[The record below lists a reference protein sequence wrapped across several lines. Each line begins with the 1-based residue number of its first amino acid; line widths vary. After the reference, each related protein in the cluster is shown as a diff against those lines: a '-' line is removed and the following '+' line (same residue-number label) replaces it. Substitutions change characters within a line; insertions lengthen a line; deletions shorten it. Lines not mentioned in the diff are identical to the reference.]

1 MLAIGNF
8 TRSSSFRVGV
18 LLTSLALVAILFI
31 VYFWRLA
38 SSDVFIREA
47 SAAVDAETYA
57 FTLLH
62 EQAGIEAV
70 ISNIQTRAVSNV
82 TTDSNKSDTS
92 HFFTPARLIVVL
104 RDSDNKIIAG
114 NYPLWPIAMVTSVDS
129 GTPSASII
137 ELPPLIE
144 SNGNSQQSS
153 ITTEDA
159 NYSFSESTNSILF
172 ERVNLEGYS
181 LFVGRNIDDLYSAQ
195 WLGKTFGW
203 IIIALLSVLGAISFA
218 VALYVVKRINRMAQ
232 TADYIIRTGNL
243 EERLE
248 IDSSWDD
255 LSRLAVVFNH
265 MLDTIE
271 SAVNN
276 IKSVS
281 DSIAHDL
288 RTPLARLRNNLE
300 HIDDEKLRHDT
311 TYEADK
317 LLNMFNSLLRISKLE
332 TVHKKEGFC
341 ETELSDM
348 VTDVEDLY
356 QPLAEDRDI
365 KLISQL
371 SNIQFYGDPN
381 LLFQAVA
388 NVLDN
393 AIKYTPDGGTV
404 TLQLT
409 ATSSHVII
417 SVNDNG
423 KGVDEHELDSL
434 ERRFFQADKSRTCEG
449 NGLGLSLVS
458 AIIKLHKGK
467 LWFVHDPLMQ
477 GHGLGVVFTFPR
489 YHR

>member
-1 MLAIGNF
+1 MG
-8 TRSSSFRVGV
+8 
-18 LLTSLALVAILFI
+18 
-31 VYFWRLA
+31 
-38 SSDVFIREA
+38 
-47 SAAVDAETYA
+47 
-57 FTLLH
+57 
-62 EQAGIEAV
+62 
-70 ISNIQTRAVSNV
+70 
-82 TTDSNKSDTS
+82 
-92 HFFTPARLIVVL
+92 
-104 RDSDNKIIAG
+104 
-114 NYPLWPIAMVTSVDS
+114 TSVDS
-129 GTPSASII
+129 GTSFTSII
-137 ELPPLIE
+137 NLPAFTGGE
-144 SNGNSQQSS
+144 VSTAQDSNS
-153 ITTEDA
+153 
-159 NYSFSESTNSILF
+159 YSFSDSINSILY
-172 ERVNLEGYS
+172 EEVNLAGYS

-203 IIIALLSVLGAISFA
+203 IIIALLCVLGAISFA

>member
-62 EQAGIEAV
+62 EQVGIDAV
-70 ISNIQTRAVSNV
+70 ISNIQAR
-82 TTDSNKSDTS
+82 TTPSLSSDSNQTDTS
-92 HFFTPARLIVVL
+92 HALTPSRLIVVL
-104 RDSDNKIIAG
+104 RDSENQIVAG
-114 NYPLWPIAMVTSVDS
+114 NYPVWPIAMGESVDA
-129 GTPSASII
+129 GTHLTSII
-137 ELPPLIE
+137 KLPALVGEKE
-144 SNGNSQQSS
+144 SFGKESFAQDS
-153 ITTEDA
+153 TR
-159 NYSFSESTNSILF
+159 YSFSESTNSILF
-172 ERVNLEGYS
+172 EEVNLDGYS

-203 IIIALLSVLGAISFA
+203 IIIALLCVLGAISFA

-232 TADYIIRTGNL
+232 TADSIIRTGNL

-248 IDSSWDD
+248 IDSNWDD

-300 HIDDEKLRHDT
+300 HIGDEKLRHET

-341 ETELSDM
+341 ETELSEM
-348 VTDVEDLY
+348 IIDVEDLY

-371 SNIQFYGDPN
+371 SKVQFYGDPN

-489 YHR
+489 

>member
-70 ISNIQTRAVSNV
+70 ISNIKTRTSPSLSP
-82 TTDSNKSDTS
+82 DSNEIDTS
-92 HFFTPARLIVVL
+92 HSFTPSRLIVVL
-104 RDSDNKIIAG
+104 RDSENQIVAG
-114 NYPLWPIAMVTSVDS
+114 NYPLWPITMGTSVDS
-129 GTPSASII
+129 GTSSTSII
-137 ELPPLIE
+137 NLPAFTGGKG
-144 SNGNSQQSS
+144 STAQDSTS
-153 ITTEDA
+153 
-159 NYSFSESTNSILF
+159 YSFSDSTNSILF
-172 ERVNLEGYS
+172 EEVNLAGYS

-203 IIIALLSVLGAISFA
+203 IIIALLCVLGAISFA

-300 HIDDEKLRHDT
+300 HIDDEKLRHET

-371 SNIQFYGDPN
+371 SKIQFYGDPN
-381 LLFQAVA
+381 LLFQA
-388 NVLDN
+388 
-393 AIKYTPDGGTV
+393 IHP
-404 TLQLT
+404 
-409 ATSSHVII
+409 
-417 SVNDNG
+417 
-423 KGVDEHELDSL
+423 
-434 ERRFFQADKSRTCEG
+434 
-449 NGLGLSLVS
+449 
-458 AIIKLHKGK
+458 
-467 LWFVHDPLMQ
+467 
-477 GHGLGVVFTFPR
+477 
-489 YHR
+489 

>member
-47 SAAVDAETYA
+47 SAAVDAETYT

-62 EQAGIEAV
+62 KQAGIDAV
-70 ISNIQTRAVSNV
+70 IDNIQLRATPSLAIGPKHAD
-82 TTDSNKSDTS
+82 TTHPLSAS
-92 HFFTPARLIVVL
+92 RLIVVL
-104 RDSDNKIIAG
+104 RDSENQIVAG
-114 NYPLWPIAMVTSVDS
+114 NYPMWPMAMGESVDA
-129 GTPSASII
+129 GTTLTSII
-137 ELPPLIE
+137 KLPALSGEKE
-144 SNGNSQQSS
+144 SIAQDS
-153 ITTEDA
+153 TR
-159 NYSFSESTNSILF
+159 YSFSDSTNSILY
-172 ERVNLEGYS
+172 EEVNWGGYS

-203 IIIALLSVLGAISFA
+203 IIIALLCVLGAISFA

-300 HIDDEKLRHDT
+300 HIGDEKLRHET

-341 ETELSDM
+341 ETELSEM
-348 VTDVEDLY
+348 IIDVEDLY

-365 KLISQL
+365 NLISQL
-371 SNIQFYGDPN
+371 SKVQFYGDPN

-409 ATSSHVII
+409 ATSSNVII

-489 YHR
+489 

>member
-1 MLAIGNF
+1 VLAIGNF

-62 EQAGIEAV
+62 EQVGIDAV
-70 ISNIQTRAVSNV
+70 ISNIQAR
-82 TTDSNKSDTS
+82 TTPSLPSDSNQTDTS
-92 HFFTPARLIVVL
+92 HALTPSRLIVVL
-104 RDSDNKIIAG
+104 RNSENQIVAG
-114 NYPLWPIAMVTSVDS
+114 NYPMWPIAMGESVDA
-129 GTPSASII
+129 GTPLTSII
-137 ELPPLIE
+137 KLPALTGEKE
-144 SNGNSQQSS
+144 SFEKES
-153 ITTEDA
+153 IAQDSTR
-159 NYSFSESTNSILF
+159 YSFSESTNSILF
-172 ERVNLEGYS
+172 EEVNLEGYS

-203 IIIALLSVLGAISFA
+203 IIIALLCVLGAISFA

-232 TADYIIRTGNL
+232 TADSIIRTGNL

-248 IDSSWDD
+248 IDSNWDD

-300 HIDDEKLRHDT
+300 HIGDEKLRHET

-341 ETELSDM
+341 ETELSEM
-348 VTDVEDLY
+348 IIDVEDLY

-371 SNIQFYGDPN
+371 SKVQFYGDPN

-489 YHR
+489 

>member
-18 LLTSLALVAILFI
+18 LLASLALVAILFI

-70 ISNIQTRAVSNV
+70 ISNIKKRTSPSLSPNSNE
-82 TTDSNKSDTS
+82 TDTS
-92 HFFTPARLIVVL
+92 HSFTPSRLIVVL
-104 RDSDNKIIAG
+104 RDSENQIVAG
-114 NYPLWPIAMVTSVDS
+114 NYPTWPIAMGTSVDS
-129 GTPSASII
+129 GTSSTSII
-137 ELPPLIE
+137 NLPE
-144 SNGNSQQSS
+144 FTDGKGSTAQDSNS
-153 ITTEDA
+153 
-159 NYSFSESTNSILF
+159 YSFSNSTNSILY
-172 ERVNLEGYS
+172 EEVNLAGYS

-203 IIIALLSVLGAISFA
+203 IIIALLCVLGAISFA

-300 HIDDEKLRHDT
+300 HIGDEKLRHDT

-332 TVHKKEGFC
+332 TVNQKEGFC
-341 ETELSDM
+341 DTELSDM
-348 VTDVEDLY
+348 VTDVVDLY
-356 QPLAEDRDI
+356 QPLAEDQDI
-365 KLISQL
+365 KLVSQV
-371 SNIQFYGDPN
+371 SKIQVYGDPN

-404 TLQLT
+404 MLQLT
-409 ATSSHVII
+409 ATSSHVVI

-423 KGVDEHELDSL
+423 KGVDEHELDNL
-434 ERRFFQADKSRTCEG
+434 ERRFFQADKSRNCEG

-458 AIIKLHKGK
+458 AIVKLHKGK

-489 YHR
+489 

>member
-70 ISNIQTRAVSNV
+70 ISNIQTRTSPSLSPGSNE
-82 TTDSNKSDTS
+82 TDTS
-92 HFFTPARLIVVL
+92 HSFTPSRLIVVL
-104 RDSDNKIIAG
+104 RDSENQIVAG
-114 NYPLWPIAMVTSVDS
+114 NYPTWPIAMGASVDS
-129 GTPSASII
+129 GTSFTSII
-137 ELPPLIE
+137 NLPE
-144 SNGNSQQSS
+144 FTGGKGSAAQ
-153 ITTEDA
+153 
-159 NYSFSESTNSILF
+159 NSILY
-172 ERVNLEGYS
+172 EEVNLAGYS

-203 IIIALLSVLGAISFA
+203 IIIALLCVLGAISFA

-300 HIDDEKLRHDT
+300 HIDDEKLRHET

-371 SNIQFYGDPN
+371 SKIQFYGDPN

-489 YHR
+489 

>member
-62 EQAGIEAV
+62 EQVGIDAV
-70 ISNIQTRAVSNV
+70 ISNIQAR
-82 TTDSNKSDTS
+82 TTPSLSSDSNLTDTS
-92 HFFTPARLIVVL
+92 HALTPSRLIVVL
-104 RDSDNKIIAG
+104 RDSENQIVAG
-114 NYPLWPIAMVTSVDS
+114 NYPMWPIAMGESVDA
-129 GTPSASII
+129 GTPFTSII
-137 ELPPLIE
+137 KLPVLSGEKE
-144 SNGNSQQSS
+144 SIAQDS
-153 ITTEDA
+153 TR
-159 NYSFSESTNSILF
+159 YSFSESTNSILF
-172 ERVNLEGYS
+172 EEVNLEGYS

-203 IIIALLSVLGAISFA
+203 IIIALLCVLGAISFA

-248 IDSSWDD
+248 IDSNWDD

-300 HIDDEKLRHDT
+300 HIGDEKLRHET

-332 TVHKKEGFC
+332 TVHKKKKGFVKP
-341 ETELSDM
+341 S
-348 VTDVEDLY
+348 
-356 QPLAEDRDI
+356 
-365 KLISQL
+365 
-371 SNIQFYGDPN
+371 
-381 LLFQAVA
+381 
-388 NVLDN
+388 
-393 AIKYTPDGGTV
+393 
-404 TLQLT
+404 
-409 ATSSHVII
+409 
-417 SVNDNG
+417 
-423 KGVDEHELDSL
+423 
-434 ERRFFQADKSRTCEG
+434 
-449 NGLGLSLVS
+449 
-458 AIIKLHKGK
+458 
-467 LWFVHDPLMQ
+467 
-477 GHGLGVVFTFPR
+477 
-489 YHR
+489 

>member
-1 MLAIGNF
+1 VIG
-8 TRSSSFRVGV
+8 
-18 LLTSLALVAILFI
+18 
-31 VYFWRLA
+31 Y
-38 SSDVFIREA
+38 
-47 SAAVDAETYA
+47 
-57 FTLLH
+57 
-62 EQAGIEAV
+62 
-70 ISNIQTRAVSNV
+70 
-82 TTDSNKSDTS
+82 
-92 HFFTPARLIVVL
+92 
-104 RDSDNKIIAG
+104 
-114 NYPLWPIAMVTSVDS
+114 
-129 GTPSASII
+129 
-137 ELPPLIE
+137 EL
-144 SNGNSQQSS
+144 S
-153 ITTEDA
+153 
-159 NYSFSESTNSILF
+159 
-172 ERVNLEGYS
+172 
-181 LFVGRNIDDLYSAQ
+181 
-195 WLGKTFGW
+195 K
-203 IIIALLSVLGAISFA
+203 LGA
-218 VALYVVKRINRMAQ
+218 
-232 TADYIIRTGNL
+232 D
-243 EERLE
+243 
-248 IDSSWDD
+248 
-255 LSRLAVVFNH
+255 VFNH

-300 HIDDEKLRHDT
+300 HIDDEKLRHET

-371 SNIQFYGDPN
+371 SKIQFYGDPN

-489 YHR
+489 

>member
-62 EQAGIEAV
+62 EQAGIEVV
-70 ISNIQTRAVSNV
+70 ISNIQTRATPSLLP
-82 TTDSNKSDTS
+82 DSNETDTS
-92 HFFTPARLIVVL
+92 HSFTPSRLIVVL
-104 RDSDNKIIAG
+104 RDSENQIVAG
-114 NYPLWPIAMVTSVDS
+114 NYPTWPIAMGTSVDS
-129 GTPSASII
+129 GTSFTSII
-137 ELPPLIE
+137 NLPAFTGGE
-144 SNGNSQQSS
+144 VSTAQDSNS
-153 ITTEDA
+153 
-159 NYSFSESTNSILF
+159 YSFSDSINSILY
-172 ERVNLEGYS
+172 EEVNLAGYS

-203 IIIALLSVLGAISFA
+203 IIIALLCVLGAISFA

>member
-1 MLAIGNF
+1 VLAIGNF

-70 ISNIQTRAVSNV
+70 ISNIKTRTLPSLSP
-82 TTDSNKSDTS
+82 DSKEINAS
-92 HFFTPARLIVVL
+92 HSFTPSRLIVVL
-104 RDSDNKIIAG
+104 RDSENQIVAG
-114 NYPLWPIAMVTSVDS
+114 NYPLWPIAMGTSVDS
-129 GTPSASII
+129 GTSFTSII
-137 ELPPLIE
+137 NLPAFTGGKG
-144 SNGNSQQSS
+144 STAQDSTS
-153 ITTEDA
+153 
-159 NYSFSESTNSILF
+159 YSFSDSTNSILF
-172 ERVNLEGYS
+172 EEVNLAGYS

-203 IIIALLSVLGAISFA
+203 IIIALLCVLGAISFA

-300 HIDDEKLRHDT
+300 HIDDEKLRHET

-371 SNIQFYGDPN
+371 SKIQFYGDPN

-477 GHGLGVVFTFPR
+477 GNGLGVVFTFPR
-489 YHR
+489 